1 MTDTSKMPARIHAG
15 GDPSRGIWSQWSH
28 VDTTLYYRAD
38 IVEAMAEALERA
50 EELYQ
55 VGLLKAKDGLADQV
69 VALRRTALT
78 AYREATN
85 DKA

>member
-1 MTDTSKMPARIHAG
+1 MSTSNMPARIWVDEVG
-15 GDPSRGIWSQWSH
+15 GDFPVAYH
-28 VDTTLYYRAD
+28 RAD
-38 IVEAMAEALERA
+38 IVERMAEALERA

-69 VALRRTALT
+69 VALRRSALNS
-78 AYREATN
+78 YREASN